1 MTGTGLREEPP
12 EHPSAAER
20 ELRVALA
27 MRGGVSLAVWIG
39 GALAELDLA
48 RRAMVDPDSLT
59 ANTPA
64 EQERGRR
71 YAGLLQALGYTSIKV
86 DVLAGASAGGLNAVI
101 YGFAQ
106 SVGSDLEWL
115 KGVWESKG
123 DIWKL
128 FHPQWSLAE
137 AYRTEALFDADSNFY
152 LPLLEELRR
161 SAGSPRQGAVTDFL
175 TIDLSATLQSGPPL
189 PDIRTGEDIRP
200 STAHFR
206 FRHTPAAP
214 GEFNDVP
221 STTSGPGDDEYLRR
235 LAYAAR
241 STSSFPGAFEP
252 AAIFSWRGATGRPP
266 HRDDTLPENMASVFS
281 EVAESPEQQFDVMDG
296 GVFDNIPISRAIHAI
311 ADAPAGIRT
320 SRILVYLDPTPP
332 TPTVPPALTPLYD
345 RRDERVLRARFL
357 RSVAKA
363 IRYKVTTESSWDGIR
378 ELETLWAQGTDRQFR
393 RRRFMESHLP
403 GGLFG
408 AAATG
413 LRQDDLLRRHREYR
427 ARVDSE
433 RLAQLLVTP
442 GWGFLHTLVTPP
454 RLGQVV
460 GTPDVAL
467 LRVELAT
474 ALLAEGGPNYPSHMD
489 ASALIEATDL
499 LIAWVRGFQDSRPTD
514 EQAELL
520 ASTKKTLYRIRTFG
534 QFLRDSQDAVAVS
547 GFLGPDQTADG
558 LAAGTSTTPWSRES
572 IAQLARDVWR
582 PDVDPDSPPVDLGQE
597 AFWDTMAAWDA
608 AAPPPLAGAPAAWDA
623 LCEAIAPVVQYVAGP
638 SRRNLRTVPDQ
649 PQPVTTERVQRLV
662 AEANV
667 LVGPMGT
674 PAVPEFHV
682 IGGDEAPVVELGEVD
697 GYADLL
703 RLDRQAAHPRL
714 ESPWQ
719 PGTMN
724 AAAKLS
730 GSQLANFGGFLAAT
744 WRAHDWAWG
753 RADAGAGLIRILRTR
768 RDHDRTAPGTVG
780 GDAALDA
787 AFANART
794 ALRSVYDGLDSR
806 PPQIA
811 DLGAGYRFALGARV
825 ALGLQRS
832 LWPLTPSHRADGIK
846 GPSAVPTAVMVAL
859 LSALRPLLVI
869 LPLILR
875 PTVLAGALVSAS
887 LAMHLAP
894 GPTGSGRTAELMP
907 ALVATGAAI
916 LVMAAASI
924 SRLSS
929 WRAWGEVSMRSAG
942 AAVLTCDE
950 VRSTAR
956 REGGI
961 RVAAM
966 LALLALFGALLTRPG
981 AASGPSGGVVPGI
994 QAVMAR
1000 ATWFD
1005 LLLLLTGIGLWAR
1018 QTNARACRKP
1028 HPIDRTGLA
1037 AAVVMVVSVLL
1048 PALAVRFGV
1057 LGPET
1062 SRPLETALAAAA
1074 VLWAVHHAWSA
1085 RGWPTAIA
1093 VAGGVTTFL
1102 VTRLVDP
1109 GALLR
1114 WLPIEGYG
1122 QVLAYFLPW
1131 SIAPLVALGGTL
1143 LIILAL
1149 RRLLSGA
1156 GSAGKWVFVGVSL
1169 VWMVWLVWQQ
1179 TAVWPW
1185 LGEFPLALVIGS
1197 VAGAATTLVTP
1208 FRPSMGYAP
1217 D

>member
-12 EHPSAAER
+12 ESPSAAER

-64 EQERGRR
+64 EQERGRG
-71 YAGLLQALGYTSIKV
+71 YAALLQALGYTSVKV

-115 KGVWESKG
+115 RGVWESKG

-152 LPLLEELRR
+152 RPLLDELRR
-161 SAGSPRQGAVTDFL
+161 SAGSPRQGAVTDYL

-200 STAHFR
+200 SAAHFR

-221 STTSGPGDDEYLRR
+221 STSSSAGDDEYLRR

-252 AAIFSWRGATGRPP
+252 AAIFSWRGAAGRPP

-296 GVFDNIPISRAIHAI
+296 GVFDNIPISRAVHAI
-311 ADAPAGIRT
+311 ADAPAGVPT

-332 TPTVPPALTPLYD
+332 TPAVPPALTPLYD
-345 RRDERVLRARFL
+345 KRDERVLRARFL

-363 IRYKVTTESSWDGIR
+363 IRYKVTTESSWDAIR

-393 RRRFMESHLP
+393 RRRFMESRLP
-403 GGLFG
+403 GGLVG
-408 AAATG
+408 AAPTG

-454 RLGQVV
+454 RLGRVV

-467 LRVELAT
+467 LRAELAT

-520 ASTKKTLYRIRTFG
+520 ASTKEALYRIRTFG

-547 GFLGPDQTADG
+547 GFLGSDLTADG
-558 LAAGTSTTPWSRES
+558 LAANTNAAPWTKES
-572 IAQLARDVWR
+572 IARLARAVWR
-582 PDVDPDSPPVDLGQE
+582 PDVEPDSPPVDLGRD
-597 AFWDTMAAWDA
+597 AFWETMAAWEA
-608 AAPPPLAGAPAAWDA
+608 ASPPPLAGAPAAWDA
-623 LCEAIAPVVQYVAGP
+623 LCEAIAPVVQDVADP
-638 SRRNLRTVPDQ
+638 PRRDPRTTPDP

-682 IGGDEAPVVELGEVD
+682 IGGDEAPVVELDEVD
-697 GYADLL
+697 GYAAQL
-703 RLDRQAAHPRL
+703 RLDRQAAHPRF
-714 ESPWQ
+714 EPPWQ

-730 GSQLANFGGFLAAT
+730 GSQLANFGGFLASS

-768 RDHDRTAPGTVG
+768 RDHDRTAPGMDPGVE
-780 GDAALDA
+780 A

-794 ALRSVYDGLDSR
+794 ALRSVYDGLDRR

-811 DLGAGYRFALGARV
+811 DLGPGYRYALGARV

-832 LWPLTPSHRADGIK
+832 LWPLTPSHRAAGIK
-846 GPSAVPTAVMVAL
+846 GPSAIATAVTIAL

-869 LPLILR
+869 LPLVLR
-875 PTVLAGALVSAS
+875 PTVLAGSLISAS
-887 LAMHLAP
+887 LAMHLAA
-894 GPTGSGRTAELMP
+894 GPTGSGRAVDLMP

-916 LVMAAASI
+916 LIVAAASV

-929 WRAWGEVSMRSAG
+929 WRAWEQVSMRSAG
-942 AAVLTCDE
+942 AALRTCDE
-950 VRSTAR
+950 VKSTAR

-966 LALLALFGALLTRPG
+966 LVLLALFGVLLAPPG
-981 AASGPSGGVVPGI
+981 AASGPMGGAVAGI
-994 QAVMAR
+994 QEVMAR
-1000 ATWFD
+1000 ATPFD
-1005 LLLLLTGIGLWAR
+1005 LLLLLATIGLWAAS
-1018 QTNARACRKP
+1018 TSARACRRP
-1028 HPIDRTGLA
+1028 RPIDRAGLA
-1037 AAVVMVVSVLL
+1037 AAVAMVVAVLL
-1048 PALAVRFGV
+1048 PALAVRFGIT
-1057 LGPET
+1057 GPET

-1074 VLWAVHHAWSA
+1074 ALWAVHHAWSA

-1102 VTRLVDP
+1102 MTRLVDP

-1114 WLPIEGYG
+1114 RLPMEGYG
-1122 QVLAYFLPW
+1122 RVLAYFLPW
-1131 SIAPLVALGGTL
+1131 SIAPLVVLGGTL
-1143 LIILAL
+1143 LIIIAL
-1149 RRLLSGA
+1149 RRVLSGA
-1156 GSAGKWVFVGVSL
+1156 GPAGKWVFAGVSL
-1169 VWMVWLVWQQ
+1169 VWMVWLAWQL

-1185 LGEFPLALVIGS
+1185 FGEFPLGLVIGS
-1197 VAGAATTLVTP
+1197 MVGAATTLVVP
-1208 FRPSMGYAP
+1208 FRSSMGYAP